1 MEQTNEGVQPL
12 HLPLQWHVRWLAL
25 LHDTIAMAVDYGG
38 YDDELIEHALDRI
51 DQQMRDTLRPE
62 NHRLVEAHR
71 KYPRPQ

>member
-1 MEQTNEGVQPL
+1 MQETNEGVQTL
-12 HLPLQWHVRWLAL
+12 RFPLQWHVRWLAL
-25 LHDTIAMAVDYGG
+25 LHDTIAMAVDHGD

-62 NHRLVEAHR
+62 NYRLVEAHR